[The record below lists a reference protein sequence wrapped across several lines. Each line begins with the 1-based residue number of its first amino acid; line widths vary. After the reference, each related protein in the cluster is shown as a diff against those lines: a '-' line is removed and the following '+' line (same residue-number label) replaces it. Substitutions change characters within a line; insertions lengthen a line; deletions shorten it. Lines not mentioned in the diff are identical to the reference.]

1 MGQLSRAQDAV
12 TDAIKNGTDVPWDEL
27 YATMKRYI
35 ATALD
40 EEYASQRAVIA
51 ECRGPDSVP
60 ARLMLAWCEDTN
72 ARVLGE

>member
-27 YATMKRYI
+27 YRAQKSRMLAT
-35 ATALD
+35 LD
-40 EEYASQRAVIA
+40 EEYGVQRAALA

>member
-12 TDAIKNGTDVPWDEL
+12 AEAIKNGTDVPWDDL

-35 ATALD
+35 ATELD
-40 EEYASQRAVIA
+40 EEYGAQRSLVE
-51 ECRGPDSVP
+51 ECRGPDSTP
-60 ARLMLAWCEDTN
+60 ARMMLRWCEDTN